1 MLPEGGIEQLQT
13 ENQHHEKRAHNLPR
27 SALRK
32 PAVDPGKDG
41 THQQNVKGR
50 KEDEDNGRPEKE
62 SRLGNGDSDK
72 DAEAAKEAENGGNV
86 CEPEDEIEE
95 KEGAEAYRKTQQ
107 GAEIELLLK
116 GGEHDGHD
124 LPHEA
129 DAPEDDGQV
138 LPLGAGSDDV
148 SVDAR
153 ADTDA

>member
-86 CEPEDEIEE
+86 GESKDDKSNGASAEFERAQA
-95 KEGAEAYRKTQQ
+95 GAEAVDENAPAQPGQ
-107 GAEIELLLK
+107 GRILRTRERAEESAAGCGLLL
-116 GGEHDGHD
+116 
-124 LPHEA
+124 
-129 DAPEDDGQV
+129 QV
-138 LPLGAGSDDV
+138 LHAGP
-148 SVDAR
+148 
-153 ADTDA
+153 T